1 MRKHFPSFPHNK
13 ILSVLPTTNNSIF
26 DSSENVQYS
35 CYIYSKNPTRLL
47 QSFFCLKSLR
57 QVIFNKSGTWRMV
70 RAWNSIFHL
79 KAYSAEYND
88 PSTLSIIN
96 AYGI

>member
-1 MRKHFPSFPHNK
+1 
-13 ILSVLPTTNNSIF
+13 
-26 DSSENVQYS
+26 
-35 CYIYSKNPTRLL
+35 
-47 QSFFCLKSLR
+47 
-57 QVIFNKSGTWRMV
+57 MV

-96 AYGI
+96 AYGIYIQALLINSRRLLEKLGIT